1 MMEAV
6 KRILGLKARPVME
19 TLLRFQVRHPDVVEV
34 IIEKEAETVRVRVVD
49 VRSGEE
55 AQRKEAKL

>member
-1 MMEAV
+1 METV

-34 IIEKEAETVRVRVVD
+34 IIEKETDTVRVRVMD
-49 VRSGEE
+49 VRTGEE
-55 AQRKEAKL
+55 AQRKEVEL

>member
-1 MMEAV
+1 MEAV
-6 KRILGLKARPVME
+6 KRILGLRMKPVME

-34 IIEKEAETVRVRVVD
+34 IVEKEAETVLIRVVD

-55 AQRKEAKL
+55 AQRKEVEI